1 MNACC
6 TRIPVTSST
15 FSWVDVYLTVIWQ
28 FGDIYLQTF
37 ARRSLEQTI
46 LLDELPQSVL
56 KNPSTSV
63 KQYFSWIKEI
73 HNVLLTWK
81 TKLDNNDANYDEIHE
96 YSLKQ
101 NYIHKIAQHVS
112 TTSLVIPTENFT
124 VLKNAFLEKFEEL
137 NILLLKYVS
146 GDSKLG
152 W

>member
-15 FSWVDVYLTVIWQ
+15 FGWVDVYLTIIWQ
-28 FGDIYLQTF
+28 FGDIYLQSF
-37 ARRSLEQTI
+37 ASHSLEQTI
-46 LLDELPQSVL
+46 LLDELPRNVL

-63 KQYFSWIKEI
+63 KRYFSWIKEI

-81 TKLDNNDANYDEIHE
+81 TKLNNNDANYDEIHV

-101 NYIHKIAQHVS
+101 HYIHWIAQHVS
-112 TTSLVIPTENFT
+112 ATSLVISTEKLI
-124 VLKNAFLEKFEEL
+124 VLKKAFLEKFEEL